1 MKVNPSAKLWAA
13 YFKHKVY
20 KNDPSIAQIFE
31 DEPPQDSW
39 ARKRYYHLKEYHLHP
54 GNEVARALNTI
65 LLEFEDRRENNIST
79 KLRKA
84 GFPVRWDA
92 KKGKFK

>member
-1 MKVNPSAKLWAA
+1 MKANYPKALWVAFNGLMKPCDVGKVMCKGW
-13 YFKHKVY
+13 YFK
-20 KNDPSIAQIFE
+20 
-31 DEPPQDSW
+31 
-39 ARKRYYHLKEYHLHP
+39 RKLYYLHP
-54 GNEVARALNTI
+54 GNEVARALNVLNTDSKWMDV
-65 LLEFEDRRENNIST
+65 EHFAT

>member
-1 MKVNPSAKLWAA
+1 MKKYPKKLWALMWTSGSFSA
-13 YFKHKVY
+13 YTDHKTAGNGS
-20 KNDPSIAQIFE
+20 KC
-31 DEPPQDSW
+31 
-39 ARKRYYHLKEYHLHP
+39 YHLHP